1 MKERIVIDPPT
12 SDARRE
18 RIERQVFEQLGAIRG
33 AERAD
38 AVVPVARQR
47 SYMPWLGAAIAAAAV
62 VLVVAGMRGDPGS
75 GSTVVPLGG
84 VTTIVTPPGGASK
97 FVVGDAVIDAGS
109 DTSVEVSTIDGVAL
123 TLARGSVDCD
133 VEPRG
138 NRPPFRVIA
147 GDVTVEVVGTRFMV
161 TRTPSAVRV
170 DVTHG
175 KVRVRAPRGEYL
187 VTNGQ
192 TWSSNGP
199 ITASIDPVPAAPS
212 RTITPIEPAP
222 SEPAIDP
229 LVEVEPPSDP
239 AARPAPAR
247 SVAPSA
253 EDVYA
258 ATARLEKRD
267 RDAAAREWRRLAD
280 GRGALA
286 ARALYALADLEANRA
301 HAAQVLAAVDE
312 YMRRFPRGAHAED
325 MLWMRADTHNSAK
338 NHEAARAAAAD
349 YLQRFPSGTYAAPAR
364 SIITR

>member
-38 AVVPVARQR
+38 AVVPPMRQR

-62 VLVVAGMRGDPGS
+62 VVVVAGMRGDPGS
-75 GSTVVPLGG
+75 ASTVVPLGG

-138 NRPPFRVIA
+138 NRPPFRVVA

-192 TWSSNGP
+192 TWSSSGP
-199 ITASIDPVPAAPS
+199 ITASTDPTPAPS

-239 AARPAPAR
+239 TARPAQPRSPTPPPAI
-247 SVAPSA
+247 A
-253 EDVYA
+253 YA
-258 ATARLEKRD
+258 AAQRLEKQDTDEAVHAFRKV
-267 RDAAAREWRRLAD
+267 AD
-280 GRGALA
+280 GRGEYAALA
-286 ARALYALADLEANRA
+286 LYTLADLEAGRGRSI
-301 HAAQVLAAVDE
+301 QVLAAVDE
-312 YMRRFPRGAHAED
+312 YLRRFPRGVNVEEMLYLRASAHE
-325 MLWMRADTHNSAK
+325 RAMH
-338 NHEAARAAAAD
+338 HEAARAAATE
-349 YLQRFPSGTYAAPAR
+349 YLKHFPSGTYVQAAR